1 MSLLKKLLLPTLV
14 VLFPAI
20 SLAGQPSFEAMARK
34 KPATE
39 ERNCESRLLVRLLLV
54 GSETSAPG

>member
-1 MSLLKKLLLPTLV
+1 MAFTGFREYVFRLS
-14 VLFPAI
+14 
-20 SLAGQPSFEAMARK
+20 EMARK